1 MRKLRGGTTKETKKD
16 KLEKRKDKETIN
28 EKVYKLVLPTVGVLT
43 LLLVVVVYLLCKAPA
58 ASATTE

>member
-1 MRKLRGGTTKETKKD
+1 MRKLRGGTTKETKRD

-28 EKVYKLVLPTVGVLT
+28 EQVYKLVLPTVGALT